1 MADKENLRLQM
12 DWYLV
17 GLGYSLNFI
26 KILLLHLLIL
36 PSFFLPTNVVYF
48 VLVLADWIFSGK
60 RTKTSRSQYGIG
72 VKFCLSASS
81 KSAVNK

>member
-48 VLVLADWIFSGK
+48 VLVLAD
-60 RTKTSRSQYGIG
+60 
-72 VKFCLSASS
+72 
-81 KSAVNK
+81 

>member
-12 DWYLV
+12 DWYLL
-17 GLGYSLNFI
+17 GLGYYLNFI

-48 VLVLADWIFSGK
+48 VLVLAD
-60 RTKTSRSQYGIG
+60 
-72 VKFCLSASS
+72 
-81 KSAVNK
+81 